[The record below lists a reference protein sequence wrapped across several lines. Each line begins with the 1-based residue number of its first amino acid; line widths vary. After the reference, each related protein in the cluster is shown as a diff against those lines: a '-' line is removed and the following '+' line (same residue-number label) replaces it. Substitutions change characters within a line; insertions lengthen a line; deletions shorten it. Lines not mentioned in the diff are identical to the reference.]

1 MTVISLDQLTVN
13 GVRPPELVEIAARA
27 GYGAISPF
35 LKGSKILP
43 AIPLRAGD
51 PDTIAM
57 ARRLKHTG
65 IFINNADGFA
75 LFDDVSMQ
83 ELHAGVALMAEMQA
97 RAIVTLQ
104 FDSDPARGFDRFCQ
118 LREWAQDAGL
128 ILLLEF
134 TPLSG
139 VASLADALAYRQ
151 RAGQTN
157 IGVLADL
164 FHLHQSG
171 GTPADLAGV
180 DPAILRGAQLCDG
193 PARMDDA
200 EYFNRAMFDRMA
212 PGEGEMPVR
221 EFLGVLPP
229 DLIYGVEV
237 PFPAVTAGKV
247 GPLEHATR
255 LLEQARALQPQ
266 LRA

>member
-1 MTVISLDQLTVN
+1 
-13 GVRPPELVEIAARA
+13 
-27 GYGAISPF
+27 
-35 LKGSKILP
+35 
-43 AIPLRAGD
+43 
-51 PDTIAM
+51 
-57 ARRLKHTG
+57 
-65 IFINNADGFA
+65 
-75 LFDDVSMQ
+75 
-83 ELHAGVALMAEMQA
+83 
-97 RAIVTLQ
+97 
-104 FDSDPARGFDRFCQ
+104 
-118 LREWAQDAGL
+118 L

-139 VASLADALAYRQ
+139 VAS
-151 RAGQTN
+151 
-157 IGVLADL
+157 LADL

-200 EYFNRAMFDRMA
+200 EYFNRAMFGRMA

-229 DLIYGVEV
+229 GLIYGIEV
-237 PFPAVTAGKV
+237 PFPAVTAGKL